1 MNIKINTLIAKGCLP
16 PCWKYYFQDVERK
29 VTMRTRCVMSKCQE
43 AEDGRSPRT
52 ISHRGRLLQFIA
64 GYFHIDKHSKH
75 RPGQLPQLPWRHSCK
90 WVGEPDQ
97 HRPGQVRAMSSSVN
111 HDASPSLSL
120 NQQHHPNPFIS
131 RPLICQQIVLVESP
145 LVTGP
150 GRNGK
155 PICLTCYR
163 FFLKLHLY
171 SVNHARILILWR
183 D

>member
-1 MNIKINTLIAKGCLP
+1 
-16 PCWKYYFQDVERK
+16 
-29 VTMRTRCVMSKCQE
+29 MRTRCVMSKCQE

-52 ISHRGRLLQFIA
+52 ISHRGRLLQFLA

-163 FFLKLHLY
+163 FLSDPGVPGPIFVSVCPSVRHKLTFVKLNWCDSGWWGY
-171 SVNHARILILWR
+171 QLNTNW
-183 D
+183 